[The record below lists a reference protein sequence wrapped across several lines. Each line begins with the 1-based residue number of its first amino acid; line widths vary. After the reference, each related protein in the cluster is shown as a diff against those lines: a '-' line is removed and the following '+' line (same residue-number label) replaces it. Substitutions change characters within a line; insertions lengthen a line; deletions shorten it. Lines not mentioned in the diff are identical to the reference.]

1 MANDDPKPDRLPLV
15 ALVLLTLYNVVF
27 FAAKFTNGRFAWLDS
42 VFAEF
47 RESSGF
53 FTLLEFL
60 GVVGV
65 FVDLVVRYDKLG
77 ENGTGRR
84 RLRLILTA
92 LLVIA
97 FFFKLFINYIDSAY
111 LEPKL

>member
-1 MANDDPKPDRLPLV
+1 MSNNETKPDRLPLV
-15 ALVLLTLYNVVF
+15 ALILLTLYNVVF
-27 FAAKFTNGRFAWLDS
+27 FTAKFTGERFEWLN
-42 VFAEF
+42 VLFLEF

-53 FTLLEFL
+53 FTLLEIL
-60 GVVGV
+60 GVAGV

-77 ENGTGRR
+77 EDGIGRR

>member
-1 MANDDPKPDRLPLV
+1 VANNEPKTDRLPLV
-15 ALVLLTLYNVVF
+15 ALILLTLYNVVF
-27 FAAKFTNGRFAWLDS
+27 FAAKIANGRFEWLQG
-42 VFAEF
+42 VFLEL

-53 FTLLEFL
+53 FTLLEIL
-60 GVVGV
+60 GVAGV

-77 ENGTGRR
+77 EDSIGRR
-84 RLRLILTA
+84 RMRLILTA
-92 LLVIA
+92 FLVIA